1 LSRVEKGLASII
13 DYFGDD
19 LPS

>member
-13 DYFGDD
+13 DHSGDD